1 MKFAPSIVLL
11 YSTSISDAFSV
22 APNPPAAFF
31 TTTSRGRRRVLR
43 LSSSFLDSLSKSPA
57 DEEISGPAS
66 GATSYLESL
75 VSVETDPPVTSSGG
89 YLETLA
95 PATATISETVTS
107 SGGYLDAL
115 TPAIGAV
122 PEAVIPAEEPE
133 EVPAEDPVDESNV
146 EDETNTAEPEEVEDA
161 DPPVISSG
169 GYLETLVPATA
180 TVSEAA
186 VPRVTSSG
194 GYLDTLTS
202 TTGAVSDVVVPAEEL
217 VASAE
222 KLVDEPIV
230 ETETTNAEPEEAEET
245 EEKMVPEEA
254 AVNEEEDITDESEP
268 EQKDEKQA
276 AIAVVMEP
284 ERVPDK
290 SVTSLAMNVEPAKPI
305 SALMKVN
312 DADLVGIAADSF
324 VDSAKGTFATAL
336 FALKTLVDAFTQETV
351 VEKTTSA
358 LKKSGAALK
367 SIPKVAESVQKS
379 SKSSDDIMMKLSAI
393 TSDDELSDLADLTG
407 ESLGDVGSAGSEFAK
422 SIRDSPVLEQVSF
435 NAQTTAQSLLTASNA
450 AIVLTMRRF
459 SEIKASIEKMD

>member
-1 MKFAPSIVLL
+1 MKFAPTVVVLL

-22 APNPPAAFF
+22 A
-31 TTTSRGRRRVLR
+31 GRRGRVLR

-57 DEEISGPAS
+57 DEEISGRAS

-75 VSVETDPPVTSSGG
+75 VSVNTDPSVTFSGG
-89 YLETLA
+89 YLETLV
-95 PATATISETVTS
+95 PATATISVTS

-115 TPAIGAV
+115 TPAIGTV
-122 PEAVIPAEEPE
+122 PEAVIPAEE
-133 EVPAEDPVDESNV
+133 VLADDPVNESN
-146 EDETNTAEPEEVEDA
+146 EEHETTTAETEEVEDT

-186 VPRVTSSG
+186 VPRITSSG

-202 TTGAVSDVVVPAEEL
+202 ATGTVSDVVVPAAEPVAMAAENL
-217 VASAE
+217 VG
-222 KLVDEPIV
+222 EPNV
-230 ETETTNAEPEEAEET
+230 EAETTTAEPEEVEESK
-245 EEKMVPEEA
+245 EKMVPEEA
-254 AVNEEEDITDESEP
+254 AVNEEEGIADESEP
-268 EQKDEKQA
+268 KQKDEKQA
-276 AIAVVMEP
+276 TIAVVMEP
-284 ERVPDK
+284 ERVPNR

-305 SALMKVN
+305 SVLMKVN
-312 DADLVGIAADSF
+312 DADLVGIAADSV
-324 VDSAKGTFATAL
+324 VDTAKGTFATAL
-336 FALKTLVDAFTQETV
+336 FTLKTLVDAFTQETV

-393 TSDDELSDLADLTG
+393 TSDEELSDLADLTG

-422 SIRDSPVLEQVSF
+422 SIRDSPAMEQVSF
-435 NAQTTAQSLLTASNA
+435 NAQTTIQSLLTASNA
-450 AIVLTMRRF
+450 AVVLTMRRF
-459 SEIKASIEKMD
+459 SEIKESIEKNN